1 VKTDMFQHHVQHAL
15 QSGSSYDVIVVGGRA
30 AGAATA
36 LLLARRGLDVL
47 VIERGALGADT
58 LSTHAIMRGGILQ
71 LSRWGLLDELV
82 AAGTPAV
89 KRTTFAY
96 SDARVVIDIRSSPG
110 VDALYAPR
118 RTVLDPTL
126 VRAAADAG
134 AAVHHGTS
142 VNRLL
147 WRADRVVGVHATT
160 EDGHGVELFAPLVI
174 GADGIRSTV
183 ARNVDAPY
191 TRVGQHTGAS
201 VYGYWSD
208 VATDG
213 FEWVFRPDAFAGV
226 IPTNN
231 GQACVFVGGQ
241 PARLG
246 RGGVDVIER
255 VLAAS
260 APEVWDRVRRGTPP
274 KGARMWS
281 GHNGYMRTSFGR
293 GWALVGDAGYF
304 KDPISAH
311 GLTDALR
318 DAELLARAV
327 ADGWRGGAS
336 LDALADYQS
345 TRDRISDDL
354 FDITD
359 RIASQQWDEAEIS
372 DLLIR
377 LSASMNAELQLLS
390 SFEAEA
396 VA

>member
-1 VKTDMFQHHVQHAL
+1 
-15 QSGSSYDVIVVGGRA
+15 
-30 AGAATA
+30 
-36 LLLARRGLDVL
+36 
-47 VIERGALGADT
+47 
-58 LSTHAIMRGGILQ
+58 
-71 LSRWGLLDELV
+71 
-82 AAGTPAV
+82 
-89 KRTTFAY
+89 
-96 SDARVVIDIRSSPG
+96 
-110 VDALYAPR
+110 
-118 RTVLDPTL
+118 
-126 VRAAADAG
+126 
-134 AAVHHGTS
+134 
-142 VNRLL
+142 
-147 WRADRVVGVHATT
+147 
-160 EDGHGVELFAPLVI
+160 
-174 GADGIRSTV
+174 
-183 ARNVDAPY
+183 
-191 TRVGQHTGAS
+191 
-201 VYGYWSD
+201 
-208 VATDG
+208 
-213 FEWVFRPDAFAGV
+213 VFRPDAFAGV

-246 RGGVDVIER
+246 RGGVGVIER

-281 GHNGYMRTSFGR
+281 GHKGYMRTSFGR

-345 TRDRISDDL
+345 TRDRISGDL

-359 RIASQQWDEAEIS
+359 RIASQQWDDAEIS